1 MTLIATDEKPALR
14 RLFGTDEQRGR
25 VRHAALPA
33 ALRERYDGDLIV
45 SLVDGRP
52 TVIAN
57 FVSTLD
63 GVVTFDPDSG
73 NGGGEVSGFFEP
85 DRLVMALLRAVA
97 DFVVVGA
104 GTVRA
109 DPRGRWIAAS
119 IHPTSARETSAI
131 RAALGLAAQPT
142 TVLVTGSGDV
152 PVAHPGLN
160 DPSVPVLIATTRHG
174 AARLASEAPLAPHI
188 EVVALDGER
197 IAATAVLD
205 AISQRGGELVLCE
218 GGPHLIADFLSEQL
232 LDELFLTVAPQLA
245 GRADSNG
252 RLALVEGV
260 AFDPDEA
267 PWAGLTDVR
276 VAGSHL
282 FTRYQFGRKDNDRD

>member
-1 MTLIATDEKPALR
+1 MRATDEKLALR
-14 RLFGTDEQRGR
+14 RLFGTDEHRGR
-25 VRHAALPA
+25 VRHAELPA
-33 ALRERYDGDLIV
+33 ALRERYGSNLTV
-45 SLVDGRP
+45 PLVDGRP

-73 NGGGEVSGFFEP
+73 TGGGEVSGFFEP

-119 IHPTSARETSAI
+119 VHPASAAETAAL
-131 RAALGLAAQPT
+131 RVALGLAPQPT

-152 PVAHPGLN
+152 PAAHPGLS
-160 DPSVPVLIATTRHG
+160 DPSVPVLIATTRAG
-174 AARLASEAPLAPHI
+174 AARLASHGARAPHM
-188 EVVALDGER
+188 EVVAMDGDRVGAE
-197 IAATAVLD
+197 ALLD
-205 AISQRGGELVLCE
+205 AIALRGGELVLCE
-218 GGPHLIADFLSEQL
+218 GGPHLIADLVAAQL

-245 GRADSNG
+245 GRDGANS

-260 AFDPDEA
+260 AFGADEA
-267 PWAGLTDVR
+267 PWADLTDVR

-282 FTRYQFGRKDNDRD
+282 FTRYQFGRTDQ

>member
-1 MTLIATDEKPALR
+1 MTLIPTDEKPALR

-25 VRHAALPA
+25 VRHATLPA
-33 ALRERYDGDLIV
+33 ALRERYGGDLIV
-45 SLVDGRP
+45 PLVDGRP

-109 DPRGRWIAAS
+109 DPRGRWVAAS
-119 IHPTSARETSAI
+119 VHPASAAETSAI
-131 RAALGLAAQPT
+131 RVALGLAPQPT

-152 PVAHPGLN
+152 PVSHPGLS
-160 DPSVPVLIATTRHG
+160 DPSVPVLIATTHAG

-188 EVVALDGER
+188 EVVAMDGER
-197 IAATAVLD
+197 VGARSLLD
-205 AISQRGGELVLCE
+205 AIGQRGGELVLCE
-218 GGPHLIADFLSEQL
+218 GGPHLIADFLAGHL
-232 LDELFLTVAPQLA
+232 LDELFLTLAPQVA
-245 GRADSNG
+245 GRAGSNG
-252 RLALVEGV
+252 RLALVEGL
-260 AFDPDEA
+260 AFGADEA
-267 PWAGLTDVR
+267 PWADLTDVR

-282 FTRYQFGRKDNDRD
+282 FTRYQFGRKDQ